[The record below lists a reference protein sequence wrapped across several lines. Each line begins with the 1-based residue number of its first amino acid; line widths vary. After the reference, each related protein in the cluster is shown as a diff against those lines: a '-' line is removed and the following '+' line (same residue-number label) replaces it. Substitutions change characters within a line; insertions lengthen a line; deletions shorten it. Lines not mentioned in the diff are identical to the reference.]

1 MQPLKHS
8 FALLPVA
15 ALALAACPGPA
26 AAPSPRAAVPD
37 ADELAVYAV
46 VIDSVLADPSQPFV
60 VLADS
65 TSVSHVEAETVR
77 NFVTELD
84 PRFPASAIADYRERN
99 GRSWPLPPAIA
110 SGAVLRIFTP
120 GSLFVPN
127 GDLRAEYADFQR
139 RYAPATNFHT
149 LSRPGF
155 DAERRHAVIVTGSL
169 CGALCGHGQLL
180 LLERGPSGW
189 RITQRR
195 GTWVS

>member
-1 MQPLKHS
+1 MKPLKRS
-8 FALLPVA
+8 LALLPLA
-15 ALALAACPGPA
+15 ALALAACPGRA
-26 AAPSPRAAVPD
+26 AAPSPRTATPD

-46 VIDSVLADPSQPFV
+46 VIDSVLADSSQPFV

-65 TSVSHVEAETVR
+65 TSVSHVEAVTLQ

-84 PRFPASAIADYRERN
+84 PGFPASAIADYRERN

-110 SGAVLRIFTP
+110 SGTVLRIFTP
-120 GSLFVPN
+120 SSLFGRS

-139 RYAPATNFHT
+139 RYAPATSFHT

-155 DAERRHAVIVTGSL
+155 DAERRHAVIVTGSH

-180 LLERGPSGW
+180 LLDRGPAGW